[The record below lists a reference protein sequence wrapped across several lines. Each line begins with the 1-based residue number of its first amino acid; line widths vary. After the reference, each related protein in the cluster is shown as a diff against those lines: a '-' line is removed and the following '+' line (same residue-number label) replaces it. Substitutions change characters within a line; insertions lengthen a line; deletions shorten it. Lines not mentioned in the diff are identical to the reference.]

1 MSPAPRQ
8 RPSSPRPERRAGSSD
23 GQIPLIGRIFPA
35 PVAAKVP
42 EVILLFWVVKILT
55 TAGGEATSD
64 WLKTYGNFKGGG
76 AEVVVI
82 VIGLVLQFATRRYR
96 AFAYWFLAYAIA
108 ITGTGVSDFLHLDV
122 HIPYAGTTLLW
133 AVILA
138 GIFWLWQRSEG
149 TLSIHSITTQRRE
162 GFYWATVFA
171 TFALGTALGDFT
183 ATSLNLGYL
192 DSGILFGV
200 IILIPAL
207 AHWRLG
213 LGSIPAFWLSYV
225 VTRPLG
231 ASFADYISKPR
242 SISGINFG
250 DGPTAIVFAVAVFV
264 LVSYIA
270 IARPD
275 IQQPLG
281 GTAARARSTT
291 PQHDL
296 PHTGEPEL
304 EME

>member
-1 MSPAPRQ
+1 MGSVRHH
-8 RPSSPRPERRAGSSD
+8 RHSSPSPDRRAASGD
-23 GQIPLIGRIFPA
+23 GLVPLIGRFFPA
-35 PVAAKVP
+35 PIAAKVP
-42 EVILLFWVVKILT
+42 EVIFVFWAVKILT

-64 WLKTYGNFKGGG
+64 YLKTYGNFGGG
-76 AEVVVI
+76 GIEVLVI
-82 VIGLVLQFATRRYR
+82 VVGLVLQFGTRHYR

-108 ITGTGVSDFLHLDV
+108 TTGTGVADFLHLDV

-138 GIFWLWQRSEG
+138 AIFWLWQRSEG

-162 GFYWATVFA
+162 AYYWATVFA

-200 IILIPAL
+200 IILIPAV
-207 AHWRLG
+207 ARWQLG
-213 LGSIPAFWLSYV
+213 LNGIAAFWMSYV

-231 ASFADYISKPR
+231 ASFADYISKPPNL
-242 SISGINFG
+242 SGIGFG
-250 DGPTAIVFAVAVFV
+250 DGPTAIVFAIAVFV
-264 LVSYIA
+264 LVSYLA

-275 IQQPLG
+275 IQKPLEAPA
-281 GTAARARSTT
+281 TQTPST
-291 PQHDL
+291 PLL
-296 PHTGEPEL
+296 PDFLHTGEPEF
-304 EME
+304 EVE